1 MAENNETSQVMK
13 ILERIQA
20 RMDESKNKMELVATL
35 LQTLVNDTQRK
46 IMTSLKLKKFSK
58 YEEKIMINKGE
69 KMIRRK

>member
-1 MAENNETSQVMK
+1 MAENNEMSQVMK